1 MIAWGLLDCFL
12 GYRVFK
18 VMVTVWGAVLGAY
31 VGQVAAAALGLQL
44 AGQIGGLL
52 VGALLGGGLAFMLY
66 LASVFVAGVF
76 FGLTLGMLLFA
87 HFDPGL
93 ALIAGCGL
101 GLVSG
106 FIALKLQKILLIL
119 ATALLGSFRALLALM
134 FFTHRVD
141 WMYYLVQQPGQI
153 PVLVENNAWLLPAT
167 LTLAAVGAWAQFGL
181 GGKESNKKDRADAQ
195 GKRK

>member
-87 HFDPGL
+87 HFDPSL

-101 GLVSG
+101 GLASG

>member
-1 MIAWGLLDCFL
+1 MIAWGLLDCFM
-12 GYRVFK
+12 GYRVFR
-18 VMVTVWGAVLGAY
+18 VMVTLWGAVLGAY
-31 VGQVAAAALGLQL
+31 TGQVAAAALGLHL
-44 AGQIGGLL
+44 PGQIGGLV

-87 HFDPGL
+87 HFDPSL

-119 ATALLGSFRALLALM
+119 ATALMGSFRALLAMM
-134 FFTHRVD
+134 FFTHRID
-141 WMYYLVQQPGQI
+141 WMYYLVQQPRQI
-153 PVLVENNAWLLPAT
+153 PVLIENNAWLLPAT
-167 LTLAAVGAWAQFGL
+167 LTLATVGAWAQFGL
-181 GGKESNKKDRADAQ
+181 GGKEKAKKNRAE
-195 GKRK
+195 G

>member
-87 HFDPGL
+87 HFDPSL

-101 GLVSG
+101 GLASG

-119 ATALLGSFRALLALM
+119 ATALMGSFRALLALM
-134 FFTHRVD
+134 FFTHRID